1 MILPWFGGSAS
12 VWTTCML
19 FFQMILLLGYLYS
32 HWIVARLSPRR
43 QSQLHIA
50 LLLASLLVMPIA
62 PSDAWKPTAAENP
75 TLRILGLLLASIGLP
90 YFVLSTTGPLVQA
103 WFARER
109 SGQVPYRLFALSNF
123 GSMLALIAYPLAIE
137 PVLPTRLQSW
147 AWSGLFATFVVSC
160 GLLAWR
166 GRNSQPL
173 ALRHRDEAQPIT
185 GRQLMLWAALAACPS
200 ILMVANTSF
209 LTENIAPIP
218 LLWVAPLALYLLSF
232 ILAFEGRGWYRR
244 WLYLPLLVVS
254 LAALAWLPTLG
265 LSALPIQ

>member
-1 MILPWFGGSAS
+1 MKIDLRLTFHYGLTIFLSAFLLFQVQPMIGKMILPWFGGSAS

-62 PSDAWKPTAAENP
+62 PSDAWKPTGAENP

-137 PVLPTRLQSW
+137 PVLSTRLQSW
-147 AWSGLFATFVVSC
+147 AWS
-160 GLLAWR
+160 
-166 GRNSQPL
+166 
-173 ALRHRDEAQPIT
+173 
-185 GRQLMLWAALAACPS
+185 
-200 ILMVANTSF
+200 
-209 LTENIAPIP
+209 
-218 LLWVAPLALYLLSF
+218 
-232 ILAFEGRGWYRR
+232 
-244 WLYLPLLVVS
+244 
-254 LAALAWLPTLG
+254 
-265 LSALPIQ
+265 